1 MSTYLSNPHADR
13 STQPRF
19 LRAASSV
26 GGQPRHVRLQRRL
39 ATTGEWELI
48 AVYQRPEEAAARAA
62 EMASQGEEVRVVSF
76 MYCPSAR

>member
-1 MSTYLSNPHADR
+1 MSTYVSLPHVECPV
-13 STQPRF
+13 QPRF

-39 ATTGEWELI
+39 QASDEWELI
-48 AVYQRPEEAAARAA
+48 AVYQRTEEAAAHAA
-62 EMASQGEEVRVVSF
+62 ELASQGEEVRVVAF